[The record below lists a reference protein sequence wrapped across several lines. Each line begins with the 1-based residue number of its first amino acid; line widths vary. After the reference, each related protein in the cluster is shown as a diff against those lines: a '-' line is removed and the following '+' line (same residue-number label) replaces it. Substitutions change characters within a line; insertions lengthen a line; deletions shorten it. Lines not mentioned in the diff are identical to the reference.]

1 MSAGYGDIRDRVA
14 AASALH
20 YRPLMLEHGGGPL
33 AVGWNSPQAQQ
44 ARFESLAR
52 VLHSAREPFEV
63 LDYGCGTGDLL
74 EWLRDRGFAC
84 SYTGFDV
91 SETML
96 QVARVAHR
104 SAERARFTSAT
115 NDLAR
120 SDFVIASG
128 MLNLRFDIPDDEWHA
143 YAVEVVDELGRLARH
158 GFAFNMLTSHSDRDR
173 MRPDLHYA
181 DPAWWL
187 DHCLRRFSTRV
198 ALLHDYEVWDFT
210 VVVRMDARPAARQ

>member
-1 MSAGYGDIRDRVA
+1 MSAEYGEIRDRVA

-20 YRPLMLEHGGGPL
+20 YRPLMLEHGCGPL
-33 AVGWNSPQAQQ
+33 AVGWNSAQAQQ
-44 ARFESLAR
+44 VRFENLAR
-52 VLHSAREPFEV
+52 VLRGAREPFEV

-74 EWLRDRGFAC
+74 TWLRDRGFDC

-91 SETML
+91 SESML
-96 QVARVAHR
+96 EVARSAHR
-104 SAERARFTSAT
+104 GAERARFTSRP
-115 NDLAR
+115 DGLAR
-120 SDFVIASG
+120 ADFVIASG
-128 MLNLRFDIPDDEWHA
+128 MLHLRFDIPDDQWHA

-158 GFAFNMLTSHSDRDR
+158 GFAFNMLTSHSDPDR
-173 MRPDLHYA
+173 MRGDLHYA

-210 VVVRMDARPAARQ
+210 VVVRMDARPAPRQ